1 MMPHINFYDVS
12 LIDCDFNGPD
22 ERTASG
28 RGRGLTFTFF
38 TKDERTA
45 SGLRAG

>member
-1 MMPHINFYDVS
+1 MIPRINFYDIS
-12 LIDCDFNGPD
+12 LIDCDINRSD

-28 RGRGLTFTFF
+28 RGRVLTFTFF